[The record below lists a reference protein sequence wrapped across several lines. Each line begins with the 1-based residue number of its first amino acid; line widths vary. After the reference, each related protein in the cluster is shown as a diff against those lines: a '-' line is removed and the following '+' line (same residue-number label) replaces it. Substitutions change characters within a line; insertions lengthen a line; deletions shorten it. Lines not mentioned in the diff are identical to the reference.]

1 MMFDK
6 EYFEK
11 RFAKH
16 IAKLSD
22 YGAIKVLDFSKPDTC
37 MDAIRFI
44 FDEEKYTLFISGDLG
59 ELVAYNFNNMVLS
72 KFMSDFADDPDYFRG
87 KVECSSR
94 PMFYYDEEKAREE
107 LLEMVPDLEDD
118 DFEEIFQD
126 FDDHDGIGYEGYQ
139 ILDELIDDA
148 CEARFWLGHRPTD
161 YVELYLLAF
170 KLAIKQLG
178 EETKA

>member
-1 MMFDK
+1 MFDK
-6 EYFEK
+6 EKYEK
-11 RFAKH
+11 RFSEH

-22 YGAIKVLDFSKPDTC
+22 YGAIKVLDFSKPGTC
-37 MDAIRFI
+37 IDAIRFV

-72 KFMSDFADDPDYFRG
+72 KFMSDFADDPGYFRG

-107 LLEMVPDLEDD
+107 LLEMVSDLEDD

-148 CEARFWLGHRPTD
+148 CEARFWLGHRPTNCA
-161 YVELYLLAF
+161 EIYLLAF
-170 KLAIKQLG
+170 KLAMEQLG